1 MENQKK
7 CGSCKKRLTN
17 SQITMAVLS
26 FYILFAS
33 IYGTIKIIKDIISI
47 FG

>member
-1 MENQKK
+1 METQKK
-7 CGSCKKRLTN
+7 CGSCKKKLSNT
-17 SQITMAVLS
+17 QITMAILS

-33 IYGTIKIIKDIISI
+33 IYGTIKLIKDIISI